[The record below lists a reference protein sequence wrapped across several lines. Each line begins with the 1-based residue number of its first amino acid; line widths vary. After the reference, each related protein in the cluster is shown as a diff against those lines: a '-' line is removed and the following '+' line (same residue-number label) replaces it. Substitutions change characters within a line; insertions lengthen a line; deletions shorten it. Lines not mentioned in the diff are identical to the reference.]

1 MCASL
6 RAQSLIFSACFIFNI
21 EDIFGQVT
29 HLLFSN
35 NADYDNE
42 ESHQNPQHR
51 QRNRIRTVFTE
62 SQVKQL
68 DQLFN
73 ITDYPTA
80 EARAQLA
87 RNTGLSEETVRVR

>member
-1 MCASL
+1 MTMQYTL
-6 RAQSLIFSACFIFNI
+6 NI
-21 EDIFGQVT
+21 LCIVINLQILHISVNTDEDLQ
-29 HLLFSN
+29 
-35 NADYDNE
+35 
-42 ESHQNPQHR
+42 ESPLHR

-68 DQLFN
+68 DHLFN

-87 RNTGLSEETVRVR
+87 RSAGLSEETVRVR

>member
-1 MCASL
+1 M
-6 RAQSLIFSACFIFNI
+6 
-21 EDIFGQVT
+21 
-29 HLLFSN
+29 SN
-35 NADYDNE
+35 NADYDKE
-42 ESHQNPQHR
+42 DSHQNFQHTH
-51 QRNRIRTVFTE
+51 RNRIRTVFTE

-68 DQLFN
+68 DQLFH